1 MMTQQALPSNPSV
14 AGPPSESGFWQ
25 RFGLANF
32 SNLITETGREWLA
45 DNAPRL
51 GAALAFYSVLSAAPL
66 LVISIAIA
74 GMFVDEAAAR
84 NEIVSQSRNM
94 LGEQGV
100 KAISEMLANIRHSEA
115 GWWAGLLGIATL
127 LVGASGVFGELQ
139 ASMNA
144 IWNVPPKPD
153 QTVWA
158 MLQGR
163 FLSFMLVLGTG
174 FLLLI
179 LLVVNAGVAA
189 FSQLVTR
196 WLPGETLVLQLTNVA
211 LSLVVTTLLFA
222 FLFRRIPDV
231 KITWSDVLPG
241 AVLTA
246 LLFSLGKTLLGLYLA
261 SAGVGSAYG
270 AAGSLVVLLIWM
282 YYSSQLFLF
291 GAEFT
296 QVYTKRHGTQKER
309 QMA

>member
-1 MMTQQALPSNPSV
+1 
-14 AGPPSESGFWQ
+14 
-25 RFGLANF
+25 
-32 SNLITETGREWLA
+32 
-45 DNAPRL
+45 
-51 GAALAFYSVLSAAPL
+51 
-66 LVISIAIA
+66 
-74 GMFVDEAAAR
+74 
-84 NEIVSQSRNM
+84 
-94 LGEQGV
+94 
-100 KAISEMLANIRHSEA
+100 
-115 GWWAGLLGIATL
+115 
-127 LVGASGVFGELQ
+127 
-139 ASMNA
+139 
-144 IWNVPPKPD
+144 
-153 QTVWA
+153 
-158 MLQGR
+158 
-163 FLSFMLVLGTG
+163 
-174 FLLLI
+174 
-179 LLVVNAGVAA
+179 
-189 FSQLVTR
+189 